1 MAGSTKAGA
10 IFAFLALIALAA
22 PQEPAT
28 ARTAALV
35 DQTGRAFTFASLRGE
50 PLVVTFVA
58 AHCTDAC
65 PLVNAQFSQAARA
78 FAAQHVRAHLLTIT
92 LDPEHDPPAVMRDL
106 ARRFDADPH
115 TWLVAS
121 GTVPDVHAVM
131 RKFGVVA
138 QRGRRGYADV
148 HTTFVYIF
156 DKSGNLRKK
165 IFAST
170 ALGAQLA
177 AEVRD

>member
-1 MAGSTKAGA
+1 MIHRIKAGA
-10 IFAFLALIALAA
+10 ILALIAAIALAA
-22 PQEPAT
+22 PPAR

-50 PLVVTFVA
+50 PLIVTFVA

-65 PLVNAQFSQAARA
+65 PLVNAQFSQAAQI
-78 FAAQHVRAHLLTIT
+78 FAARHVRAHLLTIT

-106 ARRFDADPH
+106 ARRFGADPRV
-115 TWLVAS
+115 WLLAS
-121 GTVPDVHAVM
+121 GNAADVHAIM
-131 RKFGVVA
+131 AKFGVVA
-138 QRGRRGYADV
+138 ERGRKGYADV

-156 DKSGNLRKK
+156 DGNGTLRKK

-177 AEVRD
+177 SEVRS

>member
-1 MAGSTKAGA
+1 MLSRTKASA
-10 IFAFLALIALAA
+10 ILALMAAVAFAFPPPAQAR
-22 PQEPAT
+22 PAT
-28 ARTAALV
+28 LV

-65 PLVNAQFSQAARA
+65 PLVNAEFARA
-78 FAAQHVRAHLLTIT
+78 AQIFDRRRLRVRLLTIT
-92 LDPEHDPPAVMRDL
+92 LDPEHDPPAVMRAL
-106 ARRFDADPH
+106 ARRFAANPRR
-115 TWLVAS
+115 WLMAS
-121 GTVPDVHAVM
+121 GTIADVHAVM
-131 RKFGVVA
+131 QAFGVVA
-138 QRGRRGYADV
+138 ERGRRGYADV

-156 DKSGNLRKK
+156 DGRGNLRKK

-177 AEVRD
+177 QEVP